1 MTAGN
6 ITDPV
11 AALFVELTGETTI
24 TERQVV
30 MNHDGHSDDLVADLR
45 ATIFETGLADTLST
59 PDVE

>member
-30 MNHDGHSDDLVADLR
+30 TSNEGLSDDLTADLK
-45 ATIFETGLADTLST
+45 AAVENGLADTLPT
-59 PDVE
+59 PEED